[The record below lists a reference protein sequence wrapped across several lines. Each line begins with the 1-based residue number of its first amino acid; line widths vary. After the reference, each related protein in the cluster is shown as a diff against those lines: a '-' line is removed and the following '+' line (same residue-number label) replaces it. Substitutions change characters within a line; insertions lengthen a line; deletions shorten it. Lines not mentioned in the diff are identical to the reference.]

1 MSAAWCTCASKAG
14 RRPPEQHFRGSRRPG
29 HRPACV
35 CRPDVRHDARPV
47 ACVLKFRR
55 AAPTQSGRH
64 SIRQAPS
71 RGNPSMYEN
80 DQGTAATVQQLT
92 FSLADEEYGVDI
104 LSVREIRGWSR
115 VTRIPQTPACLLGVL
130 NLRGAIV
137 PIMDLRLR
145 FGLEREA
152 YGDSTVV
159 IIVAVAERLFGIVVD
174 AVSDVADIDPAAIKP
189 VPDMG
194 AIVDTR
200 YLKGLA
206 THVERMVLLLDVE
219 KLMRPEDVETLDAA
233 LSQVREVE
241 VDRKSTRL

>member
-1 MSAAWCTCASKAG
+1 
-14 RRPPEQHFRGSRRPG
+14 
-29 HRPACV
+29 
-35 CRPDVRHDARPV
+35 
-47 ACVLKFRR
+47 
-55 AAPTQSGRH
+55 
-64 SIRQAPS
+64 
-71 RGNPSMYEN
+71 MYEDN
-80 DQGTAATVQQLT
+80 AATAPTVQQLT
-92 FSLADEEYGVDI
+92 FGLAGEEYGVDI

-115 VTRIPQTPACLLGVL
+115 VTRIPQTPDYLLGVL

-145 FGLEREA
+145 FGLARES

-174 AVSDVADIDPAAIKP
+174 AVSDVVDIEPAAIKP

-206 THVERMVLLLDVE
+206 THVERMVMLLDVE

-233 LSQVREVE
+233 LTDVRNVE
-241 VDRKSTRL
+241 VAA

>member
-1 MSAAWCTCASKAG
+1 
-14 RRPPEQHFRGSRRPG
+14 
-29 HRPACV
+29 
-35 CRPDVRHDARPV
+35 
-47 ACVLKFRR
+47 
-55 AAPTQSGRH
+55 
-64 SIRQAPS
+64 
-71 RGNPSMYEN
+71 MYDN
-80 DQGTAATVQQLT
+80 DQGTAPTVQQLT
-92 FSLADEEYGVDI
+92 FSLAGEEYGVDI

-115 VTRIPQTPACLLGVL
+115 VTRIPQTPAFLLGVL

-174 AVSDVADIDPAAIKP
+174 AVSDVVDIDPAAIKP

-194 AIVDTR
+194 AVVDTR

-206 THVERMVLLLDVE
+206 THVERMVMLLDVE

-233 LSQVREVE
+233 ISHVQEVE
-241 VDRKSTRL
+241 VAA